1 MEQMGRWTTGHQV
14 LQVKME
20 HRADGEDGLMGNSS
34 LWKSIPIGSTPTT
47 GTFHI
52 QEDTPPSLPAR
63 YNINIH
69 TNDSNGVN
77 FAFWIASMSV
87 GDYIHV
93 VNRDDT
99 SLFGIYKLESI
110 FTPLISID
118 KQNRKQHYQ
127 KLPVHYL

>member
-1 MEQMGRWTTGHQV
+1 
-14 LQVKME
+14 
-20 HRADGEDGLMGNSS
+20 MGNSS
-34 LWKSIPIGSTPTT
+34 LWKSIPVGSTPTT

-69 TNDSNGVN
+69 INDSNGVN

-93 VNRDDT
+93 VNHNDIVY
-99 SLFGIYKLESI
+99 LVSI
-110 FTPLISID
+110 
-118 KQNRKQHYQ
+118 N
-127 KLPVHYL
+127 